1 MMNNTTLQLENYH
14 DKIKQETMEII
25 LDEILNIEV
34 FLFII
39 FLYFIYISVH
49 ILFSQT
55 KIINLTN

>member
-39 FLYFIYISVH
+39 FLYIIYISVH
-49 ILFSQT
+49 ILFTQT
-55 KIINLTN
+55 KNK